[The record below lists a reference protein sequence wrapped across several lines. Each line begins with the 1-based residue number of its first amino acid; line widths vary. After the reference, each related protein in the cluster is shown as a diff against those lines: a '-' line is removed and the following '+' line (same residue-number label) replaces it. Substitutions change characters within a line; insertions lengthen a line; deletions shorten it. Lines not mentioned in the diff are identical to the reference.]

1 MFVITTLVELCALRL
16 WSRRRGFA
24 FCVTVVAAVSG
35 IFWTGFFFTYLEAAH
50 GPSLPRP
57 ANTPPPLGSGYDWMV
72 VMFLI
77 YAVIIGAVALIPA
90 GLTAMIYRRFRSK
103 L

>member
-1 MFVITTLVELCALRL
+1 MLALTALIELCALRL

-35 IFWTGFFFTYLEAAH
+35 ICWAAFYFTYLEAAH
-50 GPSLPRP
+50 GSSLPKP
-57 ANTPPPLGSGYDWMV
+57 INTPPPVGSGDSWAI

-77 YAVIIGAVALIPA
+77 YTLIFSVVALIPA
-90 GLTAMIYRRFRSK
+90 GVTAFIYDIFKGDS
-103 L
+103 